1 MSGNLRSQVRDRHLS
16 LEAVSPGVLDPAGGT
31 MGAEPRHRWN
41 QCERH
46 SAVAQKI
53 LGSLNGLHGILDCE
67 GAELGKSCFQLV
79 TIVGGEVS

>member
-1 MSGNLRSQVRDRHLS
+1 
-16 LEAVSPGVLDPAGGT
+16 

-67 GAELGKSCFQLV
+67 GAELGKGCFQLV
-79 TIVGGEVS
+79 TIVGGEGS